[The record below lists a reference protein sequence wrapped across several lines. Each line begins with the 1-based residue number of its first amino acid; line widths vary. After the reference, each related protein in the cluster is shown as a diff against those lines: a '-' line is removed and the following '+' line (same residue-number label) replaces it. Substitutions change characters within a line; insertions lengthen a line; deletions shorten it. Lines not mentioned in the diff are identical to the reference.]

1 MKLLREKVISFVKEN
16 LGKEVNVKSM
26 YNIGGLD

>member
-26 YNIGGLD
+26 YNIGGWD